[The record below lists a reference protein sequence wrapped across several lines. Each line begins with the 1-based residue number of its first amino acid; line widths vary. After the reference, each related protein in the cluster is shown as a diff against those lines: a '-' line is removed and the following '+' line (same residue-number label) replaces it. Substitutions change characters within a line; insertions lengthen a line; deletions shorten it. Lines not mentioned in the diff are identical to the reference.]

1 MLNKQKPHQP
11 EVPRTPEKAKVH
23 LDKLVEEPKQR
34 IFPKKE
40 PRDSKIKESNFLN
53 KLYET
58 SNKHDEEDAHKI
70 DFSKRRFEFQLDKY
84 TFTPKDVVDDLE
96 PISKLYLRR
105 RYLAQLQIADIIAET
120 DSNMKF
126 LKIDKF
132 LAKTHKSNN
141 YAEPKYC
148 NWCLVAFVVRKDPVQ
163 VAANNSKYI
172 KLKVGNFMNSVDL
185 MLLIRLFRKTG
196 KSNRVIYYSF

>member
-1 MLNKQKPHQP
+1 MD
-11 EVPRTPEKAKVH
+11 KV
-23 LDKLVEEPKQR
+23 VEEPKQR

-96 PISKLYLRR
+96 PISSFTCAEDTLPNCKLLT
-105 RYLAQLQIADIIAET
+105 LLPKLIAT
-120 DSNMKF
+120 
-126 LKIDKF
+126 
-132 LAKTHKSNN
+132 
-141 YAEPKYC
+141 
-148 NWCLVAFVVRKDPVQ
+148 
-163 VAANNSKYI
+163 
-172 KLKVGNFMNSVDL
+172 
-185 MLLIRLFRKTG
+185 
-196 KSNRVIYYSF
+196 